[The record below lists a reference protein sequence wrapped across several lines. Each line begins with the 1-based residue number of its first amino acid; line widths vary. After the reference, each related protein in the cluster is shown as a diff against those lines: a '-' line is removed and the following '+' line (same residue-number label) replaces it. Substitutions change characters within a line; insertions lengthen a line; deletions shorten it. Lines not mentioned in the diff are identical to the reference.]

1 MIQATEHQIQNAIMG
16 YLRAKGYYVMRLN
29 SGAIRSRDGH
39 GKMNLIR
46 LMEPGTPD
54 VLAFKG
60 RPAYSITPNGEPSYQ
75 SNIIFV
81 EVKAGK
87 NKPTTLQK
95 MKMDEL
101 MRYGATCFVAY
112 SVEDLIKLGI

>member
-29 SGAIRSRDGH
+29 SGAIRSRDSH

-54 VLAFKG
+54 VLAFKKNYDCEG
-60 RPAYSITPNGEPSYQ
+60 YGCELLFI
-75 SNIIFV
+75 

-112 SVEDLIKLGI
+112 SVEDLIKQGI